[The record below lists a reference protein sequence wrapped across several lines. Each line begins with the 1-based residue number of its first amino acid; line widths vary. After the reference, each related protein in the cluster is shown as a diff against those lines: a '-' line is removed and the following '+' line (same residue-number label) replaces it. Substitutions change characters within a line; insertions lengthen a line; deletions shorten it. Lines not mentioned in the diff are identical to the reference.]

1 MRPFSEHE
9 KVCPLRQVILS
20 TWWKLEIWKWICWKP
35 GGLAQ
40 CRVVV
45 VVVVVDAH
53 VPKLCQAKKGRKP
66 YSRPHLTMHTTLQ
79 VICLIGDKIVVRE
92 VDHQRHKIGPTSK
105 DWRRTESLE
114 FKVDYV
120 QVCIYTT
127 FIHFEKRMEML
138 WTRAKRFKQ
147 CFHCT
152 FVGSNVF
159 SQSILS
165 QPPWDPCWFCCSS
178 SSRWI
183 T

>member
-20 TWWKLEIWKWICWKP
+20 TWWKLEIWKCKCFWS
-35 GGLAQ
+35 
-40 CRVVV
+40 RVVLLTRV

-53 VPKLCQAKKGRKP
+53 VQKRFQAKKGSKQ
-66 YSRPHLTMHTTLQ
+66 YSRLHLTMHIPLQ

-120 QVCIYTT
+120 QVCIHTT
-127 FIHFEKRMEML
+127 FIHFEKRMKML

-147 CFHCT
+147 YFHCT

-159 SQSILS
+159 SPSMLS
-165 QPPWDPCWFCCSS
+165 QPPWDSYTLCCSS